1 MPNIFQRVNAVAK
14 AVTTA
19 WAKSGAAEVKPQ
31 ETTSEVGR
39 RHDSAATG
47 LRMAFDIFGMAPDY
61 LTGVMDCKR
70 LSEGNPIFSAIIDKV
85 VGPVADPETYVKVDK
100 VDGKEEHAQKI
111 PIEKELNRLIQE
123 VRWNENKDELLRHL
137 LNEGGLSMEVIADR
151 AGVIRG
157 LEYRP
162 HYSIAPLTEN
172 GRFVNPEAA
181 YKQFDI
187 LSREEI
193 ATFAKWQI
201 AEANWK
207 ESAFHDRGIPYL
219 MSSRRMLSSVG
230 DMLNGVVQKWMRSG
244 GEIETFALKTATDW
258 KDVEMF
264 KQQNKADLTPNSRAL
279 IRQIFS
285 KGEVDIQ
292 RLHGDSSADSTAVI
306 EFLLELIFMATG
318 VSKEIM
324 GFKGNLVVK
333 DMASISLDSYY
344 RLLNRVQER
353 SNAVL
358 RRACD
363 IQLLTQVSTFG
374 ILPEKIEY
382 SLVGG
387 VFQSES
393 TQTKIDTTIKVV
405 ELLQTLL
412 GQVENKQDVLEQII
426 GVLTYDLK
434 DYGIRFKEKL
444 MYQEPIDANLMTTPG
459 TPLKTVPKKKGN
471 EA

>member
-1 MPNIFQRVNAVAK
+1 MANFFQRVNAVAK
-14 AVTTA
+14 AITTT
-19 WAKSGAAEVKPQ
+19 WAKSGAQEVKPA
-31 ETTSEVGR
+31 EEMSSVGKR
-39 RHDSAATG
+39 FDSATTG
-47 LRMAFDIFGMAPDY
+47 LMMAFDIFGLAPDY

-70 LSEGNPIFSAIIDKV
+70 LSEGNPIFSAVVDKV
-85 VGPVADPETYVKVDK
+85 VGPVADAETYVKVDK

-111 PIEKELNRLIQE
+111 PIEKELNRLVQE
-123 VRWNENKDELLRHL
+123 VKWNKVKDEILRHM

-151 AGVIRG
+151 AGMIRG

-162 HYSIAPLTEN
+162 HYSIQPLTEN
-172 GRFVNPEAA
+172 GRFQNPEIA
-181 YKQFDI
+181 YRQFDVM
-187 LSREEI
+187 SKENI

-201 AEANWK
+201 AEVNWK
-207 ESAFHDRGIPYL
+207 ESAFHDRGVPYL

-230 DMLNGVVQKWMRSG
+230 DMLNAVVQKWMRSG

-264 KQQNKADLTPNSRAL
+264 KQQNKADLTPNARAM
-279 IRQIFS
+279 IRQIFT

-344 RLLNRVQER
+344 RLLNHVQER
-353 SNAVL
+353 SNDVL

-363 IQLLTQVSTFG
+363 VQLLTQVG
-374 ILPEKIEY
+374 KYGVLPEKVDYTI
-382 SLVGG
+382 VGG
-387 VFQSES
+387 QFQSES

-405 ELLQTLL
+405 ELLQTLMS
-412 GQVENKQDVLEQII
+412 QVENKQEVLEQVV

-434 DYGIRFKEKL
+434 DYGIRFKEEL
-444 MYQEPIDANLMTTPG
+444 IYQEPIVPTNPLTPG
-459 TPLKTVPKKKGN
+459 APIRTVAKNKAKG
-471 EA
+471 A